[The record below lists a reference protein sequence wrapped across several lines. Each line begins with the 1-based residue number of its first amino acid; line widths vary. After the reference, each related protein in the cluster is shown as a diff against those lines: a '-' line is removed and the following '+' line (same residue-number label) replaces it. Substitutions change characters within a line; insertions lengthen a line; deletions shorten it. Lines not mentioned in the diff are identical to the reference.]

1 MLPLRDTNAVL
12 QWMRTMN
19 QTVQPWMPAILA
31 LFGSLMVV
39 VITAW
44 LNTKALSAQIDA
56 VRAEIKA
63 LRVELHVEMNA
74 LRAEMKQQI
83 AEAELRITREI
94 LELKSR
100 VERLE
105 EQRLIRQP

>member
-1 MLPLRDTNAVL
+1 MSALPAPERVFVTMNAD
-12 QWMRTMN
+12 MN

-56 VRAEIKA
+56 LRAEMRA
-63 LRVELHVEMNA
+63 EMEV
-74 LRAEMKQQI
+74 LRAEMKQHI
-83 AEAELRITREI
+83 AEAELRITKEI

-100 VERLE
+100 VDRLV
-105 EQRLIRQP
+105 EQRGLIRQP

>member
-1 MLPLRDTNAVL
+1 
-12 QWMRTMN
+12 MN
-19 QTVQPWMPAILA
+19 QTVQPWMPAFLA
-31 LFGSLMVV
+31 LFGSVMVV

-56 VRAEIKA
+56 VRAQIEA
-63 LRVELHVEMNA
+63 V
-74 LRAEMKQQI
+74 RAEMNQHI
-83 AEAELRITREI
+83 AEAELRIIKEI

>member
-1 MLPLRDTNAVL
+1 
-12 QWMRTMN
+12 
-19 QTVQPWMPAILA
+19 MPSFLA

-44 LNTKALSAQIDA
+44 LNTKALSAQIEA
-56 VRAEIKA
+56 VRSEIGA
-63 LRVELHVEMNA
+63 VDSRIEG
-74 LRAEMKQQI
+74 LRAEMKQYI
-83 AEAELRITREI
+83 AEAELRIIKEI

-105 EQRLIRQP
+105 EQRGLIRQP

>member
-1 MLPLRDTNAVL
+1 
-12 QWMRTMN
+12 
-19 QTVQPWMPAILA
+19 MPAFLA
-31 LFGSLMVV
+31 LFGSVMVV

-56 VRAEIKA
+56 VRAQIEA
-63 LRVELHVEMNA
+63 V
-74 LRAEMKQQI
+74 RAEMNQHI
-83 AEAELRITREI
+83 AEAELRIIKEI